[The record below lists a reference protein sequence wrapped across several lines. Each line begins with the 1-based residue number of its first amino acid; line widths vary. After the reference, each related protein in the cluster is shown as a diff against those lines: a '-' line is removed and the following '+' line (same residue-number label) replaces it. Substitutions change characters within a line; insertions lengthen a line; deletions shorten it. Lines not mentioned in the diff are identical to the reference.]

1 MIGTHV
7 GNYRILSHIGSGGM
21 GDVYLAEHMH
31 IGRKVAI
38 KVILPQFAQLDQIR
52 ARFLLEAKT
61 MALLS
66 HPNIVQVYEFFDDQN
81 GLFLVLE
88 FVDGVT
94 LEEMVLNKTGPLS
107 DERLVPLFR
116 QILSGFEYAHFQG
129 LVHRDIKPANIM
141 ITKSGDVKILD
152 FGIAKIMESNSR
164 LTSTGTRIGTILYMS
179 PEQIRNQTLDGRSDI
194 FSLGIT
200 LFFAATGANP
210 YAHLESDFDISEHIV
225 HRELPDPREY
235 YPAVRD
241 SVIQVIQKATQKRPM
256 DRFNSCGDMILALDK
271 SPSHKE
277 SGRVE
282 FEKPIGQPKV
292 APKKLAPPAPR
303 ASSSGM
309 SNMARL
315 AIGGALVLVA
325 ASLVLRFMNRN
336 PERPVDLNKV
346 SFSQQEIRTWPQASK
361 DKLVGKRVDSPTDG
375 ELEIQLDWANEDGKK
390 TFAVVENGVLTA
402 LREEMPDQAK
412 GGKPERPTSPDDQ
425 TKKQEEKKPTENNGK
440 KIGTGELC
448 AKPSQ
453 GQGADDFWNYFK
465 IMAAKKNCDLGRY
478 EYNELVARGVD
489 TETTYCISCKTSKPF

>member
-116 QILSGFEYAHFQG
+116 QILSGFEYAHVQG

-164 LTSTGTRIGTILYMS
+164 LTSTGARIGTILYMS

-210 YAHLESDFDISEHIV
+210 YAHLESDFDVSEHIV

-282 FEKPIGQPKV
+282 FEKPNGQTKE
-292 APKKLAPPAPR
+292 APKKVSPPAPR

-309 SNMARL
+309 SNKARL

-325 ASLVLRFMNRN
+325 ASLVLWFMNRN
-336 PERPVDLNKV
+336 PERPVDLNKA

-375 ELEIQLDWANEDGKK
+375 EIEIQSDWANEDGRE
-390 TFAVVENGVLTA
+390 TFAVIENGVVTA
-402 LREEMPDQAK
+402 LREEMPDQTK
-412 GGKPERPTSPDDQ
+412 GGKPEKPTIPDDQ
-425 TKKQEEKKPTENNGK
+425 NKRKEEKKPIENIGK
-440 KIGTGELC
+440 KEGHGDLC

-453 GQGADDFWNYFK
+453 GQGWGEFKTRMKEKAAIQGCEMDDEAF
-465 IMAAKKNCDLGRY
+465 
-478 EYNELVARGVD
+478 NELKLNGSLD
-489 TETTYCISCKTSKPF
+489 INTTYCIPCKSN